1 MRISLRSKFILALLV
16 NGLVSTLLVV
26 WIAHARL
33 VRKFDDHVMGEA
45 SQAFCQDVEAYF
57 HTYGSWEEA
66 QRHEDFPA
74 FSARRRQRAGLPSLD
89 GLSPA
94 ADPEAVMPPLEPLAG
109 PKAVIHGELPGHPPF
124 LFYLFDPQWRAL
136 LPLPPYHDGQPIRG
150 GQRQAFQPIIAD
162 GRLLAYY
169 SPMGHAHYSDRD
181 LGYLAAIREAMFYG
195 AGAAILLTLILG
207 VKLGDHLVAA
217 LRPLTAAIQAME
229 QGDLKQHV
237 AVRSG
242 DEVGLVAQAFN
253 RMSDELA
260 RSAEDLRHA
269 HEQVRL
275 QAAQLREL
283 SVRDGLT
290 GLHNRRYFEEQGQI
304 LFNLAVRYQRP
315 FTVMLGDVDFFKGIN
330 DGFSHAVGDEVLRRL
345 GEILRSQ
352 VREVDIAVRYGGE
365 EFIVAFPET
374 PLESAVLACEKLRQG
389 IEQHPWRELGSG
401 LQVTMSMGLC
411 GNDQM
416 ASLEAMVKTADARL
430 YRAKA
435 AGRNRICWDGEP
447 V

>member
-1 MRISLRSKFILALLV
+1 
-16 NGLVSTLLVV
+16 
-26 WIAHARL
+26 
-33 VRKFDDHVMGEA
+33 
-45 SQAFCQDVEAYF
+45 
-57 HTYGSWEEA
+57 
-66 QRHEDFPA
+66 
-74 FSARRRQRAGLPSLD
+74 
-89 GLSPA
+89 
-94 ADPEAVMPPLEPLAG
+94 
-109 PKAVIHGELPGHPPF
+109 
-124 LFYLFDPQWRAL
+124 
-136 LPLPPYHDGQPIRG
+136 
-150 GQRQAFQPIIAD
+150 
-162 GRLLAYY
+162 
-169 SPMGHAHYSDRD
+169 
-181 LGYLAAIREAMFYG
+181 
-195 AGAAILLTLILG
+195 
-207 VKLGDHLVAA
+207 
-217 LRPLTAAIQAME
+217 
-229 QGDLKQHV
+229 
-237 AVRSG
+237 
-242 DEVGLVAQAFN
+242 
-253 RMSDELA
+253 
-260 RSAEDLRHA
+260 
-269 HEQVRL
+269 
-275 QAAQLREL
+275 
-283 SVRDGLT
+283 VRDGLT